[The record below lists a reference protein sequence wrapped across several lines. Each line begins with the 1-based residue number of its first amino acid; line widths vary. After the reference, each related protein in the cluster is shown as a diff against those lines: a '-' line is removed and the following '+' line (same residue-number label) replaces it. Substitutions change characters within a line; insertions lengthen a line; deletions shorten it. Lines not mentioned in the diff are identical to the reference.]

1 VTQEA
6 SKEINMRC
14 ILIGIA
20 VWSLL
25 TLAACVEDEAPTFV
39 VTNAIP
45 LDDDCVATAGEEIV
59 RSRGRYDVFCAS
71 TYEVPFEVWTYMISR
86 HDPEKPRSETNIAQF
101 ETAEVQLMTPD
112 GAIIVPTFSTVVG
125 GTVVPGDGNDPGK
138 SVVRVDVIPAA
149 AVTLLPS
156 PNEYPMIVAEI
167 QLFGKTN
174 GDVEIESGMFRFP
187 IELCDGCYAR
197 IISECRWTADWL
209 KALTDAEGCQ
219 RGYGYDGDYCWCNG
233 SATST
238 TSQCEYCPGP

>member
-1 VTQEA
+1 
-6 SKEINMRC
+6 MRC

-25 TLAACVEDEAPTFV
+25 VLTACVEDEAPTFV

-45 LDDDCVATAGEEIV
+45 LDDDCVAKAGEEIV

-112 GAIIVPTFSTVVG
+112 GAIIAGPFSTVVG

-149 AVTLLPS
+149 AVSLLPS
-156 PNEYPMIVAEI
+156 PDEIPLIVAEI
-167 QLFGKTN
+167 QLFGKTT
-174 GDVEIESGMFRFP
+174 GDVEVETGTFRYP
-187 IELCDGCYAR
+187 IELCDQCYAR
-197 IISECRWTADWL
+197 LIDGCSWSAEDI

-219 RGYGYDGDYCWCNG
+219 HGGGYDGAFCWCDG
-233 SATST
+233 RPT
-238 TSQCEYCPGP
+238 TTTRQCEYCVRP